1 MASDNLESKQFSR
14 LVDLIS
20 EGEIEGF
27 PSARTYTRDTD
38 AYNRALLKDIYL
50 DKTSIVR
57 EGANAD
63 APYQDADF
71 NFRGVNVTTRY
82 GTGNQTYISEIGN
95 ETEQEVSVGAKL
107 VGWELPSTQNPV
119 PVVRTIS
126 DANVDAVRL
135 TISVPS
141 LQTIHPN
148 GQIVGMYVD
157 LKVEVAY
164 GAGAYTTVIEEDRI
178 EGRTTNLYQR
188 DYIIDLTSTTRPVN
202 IRLTKS
208 HWDSGITSGGSQVFG
223 DMFWVSLTKII
234 RAKTAHPHSALVGLR
249 FDSQSFGNVPE
260 RSYRIRGIKIAI
272 PSNATVNATNGRLT
286 YAGIWDGTFQSK
298 KWCSDPAW
306 ILWDLLTSKRFGFG
320 DHITA
325 DSLDKFSFF
334 SASVYA
340 NALVPDGLGGQ
351 EPRFSCNVNIQTQ
364 EEAYKLINDLCSV
377 FRSQPYWSTG
387 SLAIAQDRP
396 TDPTFIFNQGNVTPE
411 GFSYSGS
418 SLKTRHTVAVVSYFD
433 MDIRDTAK
441 EMVEDSAG
449 IAKYGINKIEIEAF
463 ACTSRG
469 QARRVGEWLLYAE
482 QRQGEVIS
490 FNTGMAE
497 GTQVR
502 PGQVIQ
508 VADPVKAGRFRAGRI
523 KSGTAQVLTLDR
535 SAEQMFADGMPATFE
550 FSVMLPTGVSQTI
563 TGINGTALNGSTL
576 TLPST
581 LDLPPPV
588 GAMWAIS
595 TSTLQTQIYRVLTVQ
610 EQDGGQTFAISA
622 LLHED
627 SKYDYIERDVPLQ
640 TRDITELD
648 VPPAAPT
655 GLTASELLYENNGQV
670 LSKIIVSWTPQ
681 AGVARFI
688 FRYRFDNG
696 NYTTVS
702 TTSPDYDILNS
713 DIGTY
718 NFELQA
724 ESGGFKRSATVTASF
739 NALGKTAPPATIPD
753 LSIAPIDDKNAELHW
768 PQATDLDVRI
778 GGQIRIRYTAEIGA
792 NATWGRAIDIVPAV
806 AGSSTRKIV
815 PLLEGTYLIRA
826 VDSTN
831 NESAGVAS
839 VVVDLP
845 APQDMLLI
853 QEYREDNDSPPF
865 QGSSTNMFYSTDE
878 NGLTLTA
885 TGVID
890 EIPSFDEISSIDF
903 YGSISP
909 TGTYQFVDTLDLLD
923 VYDIDLQLILKTRA
937 IEPGSFVD
945 EQTELLDTWDDI
957 DGSDLSAVNAAL
969 YVRSTNNSPV
979 GLIDSIA
986 SFDVIANIDDLGG
999 VFTEWQPFVNGTTR
1013 GRAFQF
1019 KLEAT
1024 STNPAQNIVVEEL
1037 GVLTQFQ
1044 RRIETQRN
1052 LSSGAAAFTV
1062 TYPTPFYATPS
1073 IGITAQN
1080 MATGDF
1086 FTIGSA
1092 TRTGFAV
1099 TFKNSGGSMVS
1110 KTFDYQAVGHGRQ
1123 II

>member
-1 MASDNLESKQFSR
+1 MAADNLESKQYSR

-27 PSARTYTRDTD
+27 PSARTYTRGTD
-38 AYNRALLKDIYL
+38 AYNRALLKDVYL
-50 DKTSIVR
+50 DKTPIVR
-57 EGANAD
+57 EDANAD
-63 APYQDADF
+63 APYQDVDY
-71 NFRGVNVTTRY
+71 NFRGVEVTTRY
-82 GTGNQTYISEIGN
+82 GTSNQTYVTEIGN

-107 VGWELPSTQNPV
+107 VGWVLPTEPPTNPI
-119 PVVRTIS
+119 PVVRTIT
-126 DANVDAVRL
+126 DTNIDAVRL
-135 TISVPS
+135 TISIPS
-141 LQTIHPN
+141 LQTIHPT
-148 GQIVGMYVD
+148 GQIVGHYVD

-164 GAGAYTTVIEEDRI
+164 GAGSYTTVIEQDRI

-188 DYIIDLTSTTRPVN
+188 DYVIDLTSTTRPVS

-223 DMFWVSLTKII
+223 DMFWVSYTKII

-260 RSYRIRGIKIAI
+260 RAYKIRGIKVAI
-272 PSNATVNATNGRLT
+272 PSNATVDATNGRLT
-286 YAGIWDGTFQSK
+286 YAGVWDGTFQSA

-306 ILWDLLTSKRFGFG
+306 ILWDLLTSKRYGFG

-325 DSLDKFSFF
+325 ASLDKWSFY

-340 NALVPDGLGGQ
+340 NTLVPDGFGGE

-441 EMVEDSAG
+441 EMVEDAAG
-449 IAKYGINKIEIEAF
+449 IVKYGVSKIEIEAF

-482 QRQGEVIS
+482 QRLGEVVS
-490 FNTGMAE
+490 FATGIAE
-497 GTQVR
+497 GSQVR

-523 KSGTAQVLTLDR
+523 TGGTAQVLTLDR

-588 GAMWAIS
+588 GAMWAIG
-595 TSTLQTQIYRVLTVQ
+595 TSTLQTQLYRVLTVQ

-622 LLHED
+622 LLHEE

-640 TRDITELD
+640 ARDITELN

-655 GLTASELLYENNGQV
+655 GLVASELLYESNGQV

-688 FRYRFDNG
+688 LRYRYDNG
-696 NYTTVS
+696 NWTTVT
-702 TTSPDYDILNS
+702 TTSPDHEILNS
-713 DIGTY
+713 DVGTY

-724 ESGGFKRSATVTASF
+724 ESGGFKRSGVVISTF

-753 LSIAPIDDKNAELHW
+753 LFIAPIDDKNAELYW

-778 GGQIRIRYTAEIGA
+778 GGQVRIRFTPEIGV

-806 AGSSTRKIV
+806 NGSSTRKIV

-826 VDSTN
+826 VDSTG
-831 NESAGVAS
+831 NESAGVAT

-845 APQDMLLI
+845 APQDALLI
-853 QEYREDNDSPPF
+853 QEYREDDDSPPF
-865 QGSSTNMFYSTDE
+865 QGSKTDMFYSAE
-878 NGLTLTA
+878 EGGLVLTA
-885 TGVID
+885 TGLID
-890 EIPSFDEISSIDF
+890 DIPDWDSVSNIDF
-903 YGSISP
+903 YGSTST
-909 TGTYQFVDTLDLLD
+909 TGTYEFLSTLDLSA
-923 VYDIDLQLILKTRA
+923 VYDIDLLSILSIRA
-937 IEPGSFVD
+937 FEPGSFID
-945 EQTELLDTWDDI
+945 ERTEFIDEWDDI
-957 DGSDLSAVNAAL
+957 DGDDLSAVNAAL
-969 YVRSTNNSPV
+969 YVRTTNDNPSGSPTWNS
-979 GLIDSIA
+979 
-986 SFDVIANIDDLGG
+986 
-999 VFTEWQPFVNGTTR
+999 WQPFVNGTTR

-1019 KLEAT
+1019 KVEAT
-1024 STNPAQNIVVEEL
+1024 SHNPAQNILISQL
-1037 GVLTQFQ
+1037 GVRTQFQ
-1044 RRIETQRN
+1044 RRTETQRN
-1052 LSSGAAAFTV
+1052 LSSGASAYTV
-1062 TYPTPFYATPS
+1062 TFPTAFYAVPS
-1073 IGITAQN
+1073 IGITAQD
-1080 MATGDF
+1080 MATGDY
-1086 FTIGSA
+1086 FTVGSP
-1092 TRTGFAV
+1092 TRTGFVV
-1099 TFKNSGGSMVS
+1099 TFRNSGGSMVS

-1123 II
+1123 IT